1 MRNFCETV
9 PMDFFSSPNLF
20 VPVIRSLRIRT
31 FHLSPIRLNVVS
43 TGHAGNSYN
52 MNAHIGVTVDIR
64 LYIYSV
70 T

>member
-1 MRNFCETV
+1 MRTFCETV

-43 TGHAGNSYN
+43 TGHVGNSYN